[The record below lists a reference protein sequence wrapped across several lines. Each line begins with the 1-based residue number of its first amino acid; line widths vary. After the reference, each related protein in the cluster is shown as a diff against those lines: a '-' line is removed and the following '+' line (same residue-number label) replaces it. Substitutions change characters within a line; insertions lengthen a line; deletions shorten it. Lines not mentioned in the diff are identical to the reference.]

1 MAPPEDVPMK
11 DIDPKDLPD
20 VSEDDSDSASEDDSD
35 SASDSD
41 DGDEDVAMP
50 DESAMDK
57 IMKLERRLES
67 DPGDYAAHVQLCA
80 SLREWPSLRRR
91 LGDAREAFATRFP
104 LNETQWREWI
114 SDEVRWTK
122 GRRKRRGKVV
132 GALFERAVTDYQSVA
147 LWLGYAEFSLDQGW
161 DTETRRRLYER
172 ALELAGLHFTDG
184 HKIWA
189 AYRAFELSKLELDA
203 KENPNSAP
211 AQEETVRALLRRQ
224 LAVPHAQADETMGA
238 CERWEASR
246 PAPQTLDASA
256 AASFAKA
263 RAEAAA
269 RQPLE
274 RAVAAAETKGEP
286 GAIGKAHRAYIDFE
300 VAAGVDATRVRAAYE
315 RAVKSTPTDPH
326 LWRRYTDYL
335 DYTVKVHVLSA
346 AAHERACRNC
356 PRHGETWAAW
366 IRYRIKH
373 RMGELGLA
381 DAKKSV
387 EDDGAEFKK
396 VEKIYEE
403 CSEIMNKGIM
413 SGPDTG
419 DDMFAIFLP
428 LIHLVKHCCSSLL
441 GGESHVVVKARETLA
456 EFFPGWVDM
465 RLPKLYAD
473 ISADEVHEIWESF
486 VKPGVLGSADG
497 EALWGMVRPGQE
509 GIKGGEYANV
519 AEAWIAHAAHSDNP
533 REVFKTCYARTNL
546 TSTHGR
552 ESGQAV
558 LCRAWLQYELD
569 EGDPLTYAAADA
581 KAGAILRRLELEE
594 RERKLLDPTEA
605 KRLRRANDPNYKG
618 PGDGKNKRKAG
629 DDDSDEDDED
639 GGGKR
644 AKTADADGEEKDKER
659 QGLGTDPAERA
670 AKYKEIF
677 PDRDQRTAFVKNLPF
692 KCTEDELSAWFDARG
707 GSVTAR
713 IVRDKASGRSR
724 GFAYVEFTEE
734 GAVQAAIM
742 RDGEEFQ
749 GRALSIARSLPPGEK
764 RSEGGGERRERTET
778 KPRRGPAKGLGF
790 SASGGMKPRAVGGG
804 MMPRAAGRPT
814 TTAAKPADAAPK
826 SNADFKAM
834 FFKKAEDPEGK

>member
-35 SASDSD
+35 SGSDSD

-189 AYRAFELSKLELDA
+189 AYRAFELSKLELDS

-246 PAPQTLDASA
+246 LAPQTLDANA

-286 GAIGKAHRAYIDFE
+286 GAIGKAHRAYVDFE
-300 VAAGVDATRVRAAYE
+300 IAAGVDATRVRAAYE

-373 RMGELGLA
+373 RMGELGLT
-381 DAKKSV
+381 DAIYGV
-387 EDDGAEFKK
+387 EDDDEKLQTL
-396 VEKIYEE
+396 VKIYEE
-403 CSEIMNKGIM
+403 
-413 SGPDTG
+413 
-419 DDMFAIFLP
+419 
-428 LIHLVKHCCSSLL
+428 
-441 GGESHVVVKARETLA
+441 
-456 EFFPGWVDM
+456 
-465 RLPKLYAD
+465 
-473 ISADEVHEIWESF
+473 
-486 VKPGVLGSADG
+486 
-497 EALWGMVRPGQE
+497 
-509 GIKGGEYANV
+509 
-519 AEAWIAHAAHSDNP
+519 
-533 REVFKTCYARTNL
+533 
-546 TSTHGR
+546 
-552 ESGQAV
+552 
-558 LCRAWLQYELD
+558 
-569 EGDPLTYAAADA
+569 
-581 KAGAILRRLELEE
+581 
-594 RERKLLDPTEA
+594 
-605 KRLRRANDPNYKG
+605 
-618 PGDGKNKRKAG
+618 
-629 DDDSDEDDED
+629 
-639 GGGKR
+639 
-644 AKTADADGEEKDKER
+644 
-659 QGLGTDPAERA
+659 
-670 AKYKEIF
+670 
-677 PDRDQRTAFVKNLPF
+677 
-692 KCTEDELSAWFDARG
+692 
-707 GSVTAR
+707 
-713 IVRDKASGRSR
+713 
-724 GFAYVEFTEE
+724 
-734 GAVQAAIM
+734 
-742 RDGEEFQ
+742 
-749 GRALSIARSLPPGEK
+749 
-764 RSEGGGERRERTET
+764 
-778 KPRRGPAKGLGF
+778 
-790 SASGGMKPRAVGGG
+790 
-804 MMPRAAGRPT
+804 
-814 TTAAKPADAAPK
+814 
-826 SNADFKAM
+826 
-834 FFKKAEDPEGK
+834 